1 MVQYYYTDGK
11 ERFGPYSIEELKD
24 QPITPQTL
32 VWKEGLPDWMPANTL
47 SDLNIL
53 FPEGPEMETSFSGQP
68 HAQPL
73 AVAPKNWLIESVLVT
88 IFCCLPIGIVGIILA
103 LLVDTLWKEGHKE
116 AAERLSMEAGRWV
129 KYGIIC
135 GVIALILYM
144 LLISSGILS
153 GISGGV
159 PV

>member
-11 ERFGPYSIEELKD
+11 ERFGPFSIEELKD
-24 QPITPQTL
+24 KPITPQTL
-32 VWKEGLPDWMPANTL
+32 VWKEGLPDWVPANTL
-47 SDLNIL
+47 ADLNTFFL
-53 FPEGPEMETSFSGQP
+53 ESPEELSTVSKSQTA
-68 HAQPL
+68 HSL
-73 AVAPKNWLIESVLVT
+73 SVAPKNWLIESVLVT

-116 AAERLSMEAGRWV
+116 AAERLSLEAGKWV
-129 KYGIIC
+129 KYGIIF

-144 LLISSGILS
+144 LLMSAGILT
-153 GISGGV
+153 GIGGGV